1 VIRAAVLA
9 LAAAAAAGCGSDLG
23 PASTPPAAPVRI
35 QIVGHSPALADGVHD
50 AIEMIGARKVKTAA
64 EADLVVTG
72 SLAAASAA
80 VAANG
85 GTHVL
90 AVGIQPTGSVPANV
104 RVVEFDRGALAYL
117 AGALAALVAPDVAVA
132 EPGHALEAAFRDGA
146 DAGGRAAATS
156 VACGA
161 ASTAT
166 VVYVPD
172 PSCRPRDPGAQVIA
186 PDRLRHTTM
195 LAVLGTRPAVVVA
208 AAARAVQDGTFQPG
222 VAMEG
227 LREDAIGFEW
237 ISPTVAAAAVDRL
250 QHVEDRVRAEMVPIP
265 AVAP

>member
-1 VIRAAVLA
+1 MLA

-35 QIVGHSPALADGVHD
+35 QLVGHAPALADGVHD
-50 AIEMIGARKVKTAA
+50 AVEMVGARTVDTAA
-64 EADLVVTG
+64 DADLVVTG
-72 SLAAASAA
+72 SLAAANAA
-80 VAANG
+80 AAANG

-90 AVGIQPTGSVPANV
+90 VVGTRPAGSVPANA

-117 AGALAALVAPDVAVA
+117 AGALAGLVAPDVAVA
-132 EPGHALEAAFRDGA
+132 EPDHALEAAFRDGA
-146 DAGGRAAATS
+146 DAGGRATATS

-161 ASTAT
+161 VSTAA

-186 PDRLRHTTM
+186 PDRLRHATM
-195 LAVLGTRPAVVVA
+195 LALLGPRPAVVVA

-227 LREDAIGFEW
+227 LREDAIGFDW
-237 ISPTVAAAAVDRL
+237 ISSTVSAAAIDRL
-250 QHVEDRVRAEMVPIP
+250 QHVEDAVRAETVPIP